1 MEHNTEIQEYVKD
14 LNLIIKEKNI
24 EISDLKQERL
34 NLLEDCEN
42 WRKASDDQT
51 LLINSLKDIV
61 ADQRIRIVNIK
72 ENINLFTVLTIIIL
86 SVAVVEFYIIITN

>member
-72 ENINLFTVLTIIIL
+72 ENINLFTVLTIMIL